1 MSYSEY
7 TTPESISQAEILVD
21 KSSTGRERP
30 WREKK
35 MANELLATAYESV
48 NPDKAGRLRM
58 CGDFLTFTI
67 LTDGSKKLKTMNSC
81 RVRLCPL
88 CTWRRS
94 LKVQAHT
101 IQIMEEMGDKYKYLF
116 LTLTIR
122 NCTGA
127 ELSDTLDLMF
137 DAWQRLT
144 QRKQFKA
151 AVKGWY
157 RGLEVT
163 HNTDWKSP
171 AYDTYHPHFH
181 CVLVV
186 NKTYFTGKVYVKQED
201 WMNLWKKSLRANY
214 DPVVDVRRVKGH
226 TAKAVA
232 EAAKYSVKDAD
243 YIIPDDW
250 ALTIDTVRTL
260 DAALNN
266 RRLVAYGG
274 IMKELHKKL
283 NLDDEENGDL
293 INVDQDNSTAA
304 PTEREEVYWW
314 YTGYRQYIR
323 RG

>member
-1 MSYSEY
+1 MAYSEY
-7 TTPESISQAEILVD
+7 TIPEPNRQAEILSD

-48 NPDKAGRLRM
+48 NPDKSGRLRQ

-67 LTDGSKKLKTMNSC
+67 LTDGNKKLKTMNSC

-101 IQIMEEMGDKYKYLF
+101 IEILNAMGDKYAYLF
-116 LTLTIR
+116 LTLTVK
-122 NCTGA
+122 NCSGA

-137 DAWQRLT
+137 DAWKRLME
-144 QRKQFKA
+144 RKQFKQ

-163 HNTDWKSP
+163 HNTDWTSQS
-171 AYDTYHPHFH
+171 YDTYHPHFH
-181 CVLVV
+181 VVLAV
-186 NKTYFTGKVYVKQED
+186 NKRYFTSDYIKHED
-201 WMNLWKKSLRANY
+201 WVNLWKKSLRADY
-214 DPVVDVRRVKGH
+214 VPVVDVRRVKGH

-250 ALTIDTVRTL
+250 DLTIGTVRIL
-260 DAALNN
+260 DKALEN

-274 IMKELHKKL
+274 LMKELHKKL
-283 NLDDEENGDL
+283 NLDDEESGDL
-293 INVDQDNSTAA
+293 VNVDQDNSAA
-304 PTEREEVYWW
+304 EPTEREEVYWW
-314 YTGYRQYIR
+314 FTGYRQYIR
-323 RG
+323 RA